1 MSVFKAK
8 IRCSGFFFFLNM
20 QKSAHNSKAHFNTS
34 QASVD
39 ISSRPSKISSIYAQ
53 KHKIKNKSPVCTLSS
68 CKKEKKNPALQHT
81 IFFEHAILAIYKNNP
96 IIEVYKAHISHTLL
110 KVFTLF
116 PIESFILRTRCK
128 QS

>member
-1 MSVFKAK
+1 MLKNLK
-8 IRCSGFFFFLNM
+8 L
-20 QKSAHNSKAHFNTS
+20 K
-34 QASVD
+34 
-39 ISSRPSKISSIYAQ
+39 
-53 KHKIKNKSPVCTLSS
+53 KNKNKKKITSLYTVFLQKRKKKPCSS
-68 CKKEKKNPALQHT
+68 AYHY
-81 IFFEHAILAIYKNNP
+81 FEHAILAIYKINP

>member
-1 MSVFKAK
+1 MF
-8 IRCSGFFFFLNM
+8 RLFFFLNM
-20 QKSAHNSKAHFNTS
+20 QKSEHNSKAHFNTS

-53 KHKIKNKSPVCTLSS
+53 KPKIKNKNKKNKSPVCTPSS
-68 CKKEKKNPALQHT
+68 CKKEKKKPCSSAYHY
-81 IFFEHAILAIYKNNP
+81 FEHAILAIYKNNP

>member
-1 MSVFKAK
+1 MLKNLKLKNHQFVHRLLAK
-8 IRCSGFFFFLNM
+8 KKKKTPCS
-20 QKSAHNSKAHFNTS
+20 SAYH
-34 QASVD
+34 
-39 ISSRPSKISSIYAQ
+39 Y
-53 KHKIKNKSPVCTLSS
+53 
-68 CKKEKKNPALQHT
+68 
-81 IFFEHAILAIYKNNP
+81 FEHAILAIYKNNP